1 MSYYRYLGMKGKM
14 RAISIMIGKDFK
26 VPALYTSESVDD
38 IQDALWIGA
47 MVQQQMRAY
56 KSDGAVVELTEEYE
70 RKITDIREGLGERI
84 SSLERERS
92 ELEAKMVA
100 AVRSA
105 RADGGEVVRREMEEE
120 VRRMEERLVGIEE
133 RKKILEEGRL
143 RDIDRAVSGERAAME
158 RIVSEKEREISRME
172 SVVKR
177 LEEAIG
183 RQSEEIRGM
192 GAALVK
198 KVSLA
203 GAGGNV
209 KVKGSLFETEF
220 HERLVEAYG
229 TVRDFDLRDTA
240 RGGGHEGDLIM
251 NIEGEQVMWELKDY
265 SSDVPKKEVDKFV
278 RDMRDCKGARVGVMV
293 SKTTGI
299 MGKHGALAI
308 EIQDGRLLIFVN
320 RFEEWEAGGCI
331 GGGGLFQILLQLFR
345 LWWKVGAALGGG
357 GEGREGEDG
366 KDKGEEVEAL
376 QRRLEEGFV
385 LITKY
390 VGEMKTR
397 RTEWRTHKGRMEEML
412 RWVGGLLDDTEMKLD
427 RLLRCLR
434 EEASGGDEEGEGVG
448 EEKGTENS
456 IFVPDKKETEWIKA
470 VKSLCKIEEGGV
482 VELIELETALAEMR
496 KTSRDTA
503 RAHILKI
510 VCSECIEKRGAK
522 KVIVGLKMLG

>member
-1 MSYYRYLGMKGKM
+1 L
-14 RAISIMIGKDFK
+14 A
-26 VPALYTSESVDD
+26 
-38 IQDALWIGA
+38 
-47 MVQQQMRAY
+47 
-56 KSDGAVVELTEEYE
+56 
-70 RKITDIREGLGERI
+70 
-84 SSLERERS
+84 
-92 ELEAKMVA
+92 
-100 AVRSA
+100 
-105 RADGGEVVRREMEEE
+105 
-120 VRRMEERLVGIEE
+120 GIEE
-133 RKKILEEGRL
+133 RKRVLEESRGA
-143 RDIDRAVSGERAAME
+143 DIERAVNGERAAME

-172 SVVKR
+172 SVVRR

-198 KVSLA
+198 RVNLA
-203 GAGGNV
+203 GGGGNV

-331 GGGGLFQILLQLFR
+331 GGGGLFQVLLQLFR
-345 LWWKVGAALGGG
+345 LWWKVGAVLGGG
-357 GEGREGEDG
+357 GEGKEGEDG
-366 KDKGEEVEAL
+366 KDKVEEVEAL
-376 QRRLEEGFV
+376 QRRLEEGFI

-390 VGEMKTR
+390 AGEMKTR
-397 RTEWRTHKGRMEEML
+397 RTEWRTHKGRMEETL
-412 RWVGGLLDDTEMKLD
+412 RWVGGLLDDTEMKLE

-434 EEASGGDEEGEGVG
+434 EEAGGGSEEGSREGEGDGEVG
-448 EEKGTENS
+448 GDGGL
-456 IFVPDKKETEWIKA
+456 FVFDKKESEWIKA
-470 VKSLCKIEEGGV
+470 VKTLCKVEEGGM

-510 VCSECIEKRGAK
+510 VRSECIEKRGAK
-522 KVIVGLKMLG
+522 KVIVGLSMLNCK

>member
-1 MSYYRYLGMKGKM
+1 M
-14 RAISIMIGKDFK
+14 RAISIMVGKDFK
-26 VPALYTSESVDD
+26 VPALYASESVDD

-70 RKITDIREGLGERI
+70 RKITEIREGLSERI

-92 ELEAKMVA
+92 ELETKMIA

-105 RADGGEVVRREMEEE
+105 RADGGEAVRREMEEE
-120 VRRMEERLVGIEE
+120 MRRIEERLAGIEE
-133 RKKILEEGRL
+133 RKKVLEESRGV
-143 RDIDRAVSGERAAME
+143 DIERAVKAERGTME
-158 RIVSEKEREISRME
+158 RIVSEKEREINRME

-198 KVSLA
+198 RVNLA

-251 NIEGEQVMWELKDY
+251 NIEGEQIMWELKDY

-278 RDMRDCKGARVGVMV
+278 RDMRDCKGARVGVMI

-345 LWWKVGAALGGG
+345 LWWKVGVALS

-366 KDKGEEVEAL
+366 GDKGEEIEAL

-397 RTEWRTHKGRMEEML
+397 RTEWRTHKGRMEETL
-412 RWVGGLLDDTEMKLD
+412 RWVGGLLDDTEMKLE

-434 EEASGGDEEGEGVG
+434 EEAEGGDERGEDVD

-456 IFVPDKKETEWIKA
+456 IFVSDKKEAEWIKA
-470 VKSLCKIEEGGV
+470 VKSLCKVEEGGM

-510 VCSECIEKRGAK
+510 VRSECIEKRGAK

>member
-1 MSYYRYLGMKGKM
+1 MRGKM
-14 RAISIMIGKDFK
+14 RAISIMVGKDFK

-70 RKITDIREGLGERI
+70 RKITELREGLGERI
-84 SSLERERS
+84 SELERERS

-105 RADGGEVVRREMEEE
+105 RADGGEVVRRELEEE
-120 VRRMEERLVGIEE
+120 MRRLEERIVGIEE
-133 RKKILEEGRL
+133 RKRILEESRGA
-143 RDIDRAVSGERAAME
+143 DIDRAVSGERAAME
-158 RIVSEKEREISRME
+158 RLVSEKEREISRME

-198 KVSLA
+198 RVNLA
-203 GAGGNV
+203 GGGGNV

-251 NIEGEQVMWELKDY
+251 NIEGEQIMWELKDY

-345 LWWKVGAALGGG
+345 LWWKVGAALS
-357 GEGREGEDG
+357 GEDG
-366 KDKGEEVEAL
+366 EDKGEEVEAL

-397 RTEWRTHKGRMEEML
+397 RTEWRTHKGRMEETL
-412 RWVGGLLDDTEMKLD
+412 RWVGGLLDDTEVKLE
-427 RLLRCLR
+427 RLLRCLQ
-434 EEASGGDEEGEGVG
+434 EEAGGGGDEDGEGVN

-456 IFVPDKKETEWIKA
+456 IFISDKKEAEWIKA
-470 VKSLCKIEEGGV
+470 VKSLCKVEVGGV
-482 VELIELETALAEMR
+482 VELIEIETALAEMR

-510 VCSECIEKRGAK
+510 VRPECIEKKGAK
-522 KVIVGLKMLG
+522 KVIVGLVLLGK